1 MKNQRIKSAK
11 LRENK
16 KPHIDIIDI
25 IGDNIDIIGDSMLNG
40 IHERG
45 MNKYENIKVKIR
57 KYPGAFSIDIFDHIK
72 PSLRKPTRT
81 NYNTCWYE

>member
-16 KPHIDIIDI
+16 KPH
-25 IGDNIDIIGDSMLNG
+25 IDIIGDSMLNG